1 MQQDSDDPT
10 KLESLLEI
18 IQKDVKALKAGD
30 LAARTRLVDRIAQ
43 LQRAVETPAERT
55 FKMRFA
61 FLQQFAIRI
70 LIENGTFTT
79 LCAKGDPKITTEEL
93 SQATGGNK
101 LLIERLMRLLAA
113 VGVIDEI
120 AENTYKPN
128 AVTHFMNQPGFIG
141 AEKHH
146 FDLHTSVG
154 VRMIE
159 YMRTGAGVEQ
169 FNDEPGKQ
177 PPWEYSHNGK
187 SFWKSLE
194 EDPECKQDFDLYMA
208 ARRQGDLV
216 PEWFQLYPVG
226 QELVP
231 TTGNNVRSLKTGKD
245 DVLFVDVAGGLGHDV
260 TKFRAY
266 FPQLPGRCV
275 LQDLPKT
282 IAQVRKNPP
291 QGVELMEY
299 DFFTPQPVKGAR
311 IYFFRNIA
319 HDWSDL
325 RCSEIFSHTIAA
337 MDKEYS
343 RILFEDFVL
352 PSTGATYR
360 SASMDVHMLFSLAG
374 IERTEGHWRELLRG
388 LGLEIVK
395 IWSDGIVEHE
405 AVIEARKA

>member
-1 MQQDSDDPT
+1 
-10 KLESLLEI
+10 
-18 IQKDVKALKAGD
+18 
-30 LAARTRLVDRIAQ
+30 
-43 LQRAVETPAERT
+43 
-55 FKMRFA
+55 
-61 FLQQFAIRI
+61 
-70 LIENGTFTT
+70 
-79 LCAKGDPKITTEEL
+79 
-93 SQATGGNK
+93 
-101 LLIERLMRLLAA
+101 
-113 VGVIDEI
+113 
-120 AENTYKPN
+120 
-128 AVTHFMNQPGFIG
+128 
-141 AEKHH
+141 
-146 FDLHTSVG
+146 
-154 VRMIE
+154 MIE

-187 SFWKSLE
+187 SFWKILE

-299 DFFTPQPVKGAR
+299 DFFTPQSVKGKGPLSFFHQAR
-311 IYFFRNIA
+311 QKPFEELPTLPFHHYLNYY
-319 HDWSDL
+319 H
-325 RCSEIFSHTIAA
+325 SET
-337 MDKEYS
+337 
-343 RILFEDFVL
+343 LVL
-352 PSTGATYR
+352 ANHFPSAQI
-360 SASMDVHMLFSLAG
+360 MQ
-374 IERTEGHWRELLRG
+374 
-388 LGLEIVK
+388 
-395 IWSDGIVEHE
+395 
-405 AVIEARKA
+405 